1 MASLTIS
8 SAAERTLVSG
18 SSRVTAAGESR
29 PTGRRIDLRTAV
41 LAFVIVGLVVAGA
54 LPPAAQAT
62 ALASASVEIKSLVWR
77 RATGA
82 APSATDPIL
91 TTRFLNPAPPIQQ
104 QRETVLRG
112 GTEFFEFSGD
122 FDGAAYFSFDERSI
136 SGSAGLAPLT
146 AGPNC
151 EGPGCPGPA
160 NLDPLTPPPVSD
172 FAGNY
177 GTVDG
182 YFTSMPNNPSIQ
194 TSLTQGVRSDL
205 SLNTLESGSSAG
217 RWDSSTILDST
228 SAFNTYFE
236 IEFEAHALAYAD
248 SSEQVANAD
257 ASLVLSIS
265 GGQNA
270 LDVSWPVFALS
281 SFSGE
286 ADYNKTLIG
295 SLNSYTALGDFIRLA
310 LTPDDKTSY
319 NVRVVARTNVSAGVP
334 VPLPGVVWLLGA
346 GLMSLAAVRARRAR
360 RGRLPRGGLS

>member
-41 LAFVIVGLVVAGA
+41 LALVIVGLVVAGA
-54 LPPAAQAT
+54 LPSAAQAT

-91 TTRFLNPAPPIQQ
+91 TTRFLLPPGQPAQQ
-104 QRETVLRG
+104 TVLRG
-112 GTEFFEFSGD
+112 GTEVFEFSGD
-122 FDGAAYFSFDERSI
+122 LDGSPYFEFVQRSI
-136 SGSAGLAPLT
+136 TAIDGLAPLT
-146 AGPNC
+146 AGPEC
-151 EGPGCPGPA
+151 DGPGCPSSD
-160 NLDPLTPPPVSD
+160 NFNPLTPPPVSD

-194 TSLTQGVRSDL
+194 ASLTQGVRSDV
-205 SLNTLESGSSAG
+205 SLNALESGSSAG

-228 SAFNTYFE
+228 GAFNTYFE
-236 IEFEAHALAYAD
+236 IQFEAHALAYAD
-248 SSEQVANAD
+248 STDQVASAD

-265 GGQNA
+265 GNRDPNA
-270 LDVSWPVFALS
+270 INFSWSVFALT

-286 ADYNKTLIG
+286 ADYDKTLTG
-295 SLNSYTALGDFIRLA
+295 SLNSYDALGQFIRLA
-310 LTPDDKTSY
+310 QTPSGTTSY
-319 NVRVVARTNVSAGVP
+319 NVRVVAETNASAGVP

-346 GLMSLAAVRARRAR
+346 GLISLAAVRARSAHRS
-360 RGRLPRGGLS
+360 RLPRAA

>member
-54 LPPAAQAT
+54 LPPAAQAK
-62 ALASASVEIKSLVWR
+62 ALASASVEITSLVWK
-77 RATGA
+77 RALGSSPA
-82 APSATDPIL
+82 AGDPVL
-91 TTRFLNPAPPIQQ
+91 TTRFLLPQPPGQQ
-104 QRETVLRG
+104 PRETVLRG
-112 GTEFFEFSGD
+112 GTEFFQFSGD
-122 FDGAAYFSFDERSI
+122 LDGAAYSSFEQRDIGAST
-136 SGSAGLAPLT
+136 GLGPLM
-146 AGPNC
+146 ADAC
-151 EGPGCPGPA
+151 EGAGCPA
-160 NLDPLTPPPVSD
+160 DLNPLTPPPVSD
-172 FAGNY
+172 FSGNY
-177 GTVDG
+177 GDVDG
-182 YFTSMPNNPSIQ
+182 YFSNMANNLAIPP
-194 TSLTQGVRSDL
+194 LTQGVRSDL

-295 SLNSYTALGDFIRLA
+295 SLNSYTALGDFIIRLA
-310 LTPDDKTSY
+310 LTP
-319 NVRVVARTNVSAGVP
+319 
-334 VPLPGVVWLLGA
+334 
-346 GLMSLAAVRARRAR
+346 RR
-360 RGRLPRGGLS
+360 